1 MQVCP
6 TEPKSRDSFQ
16 SIAATSDR
24 KANVASGFTVAGI
37 EPSAHRSLQDFVHGA
52 TQPSNHQVPMLTRLH
67 GIRYVDSQ
75 QVNDREA
82 LPPQQS
88 SSMGENVDALHD
100 LWALPR
106 ATCRGVVAK

>member
-1 MQVCP
+1 
-6 TEPKSRDSFQ
+6 
-16 SIAATSDR
+16 
-24 KANVASGFTVAGI
+24 
-37 EPSAHRSLQDFVHGA
+37 
-52 TQPSNHQVPMLTRLH
+52 MLTRLH

-100 LWALPR
+100 LWALSR

>member
-1 MQVCP
+1 
-6 TEPKSRDSFQ
+6 
-16 SIAATSDR
+16 
-24 KANVASGFTVAGI
+24 
-37 EPSAHRSLQDFVHGA
+37 
-52 TQPSNHQVPMLTRLH
+52 MLTRLH

-100 LWALPR
+100 LWTLPR